1 MSWSSQIDSSGIEDL
16 LHEAENLKKRTKKQ
30 IKATISNMIDE
41 LEELHGLVPMEKWWN
56 TCNETWNSNKNTH
69 TGLQIKGK

>member
-1 MSWSSQIDSSGIEDL
+1 MSWSSQIDSHGIEDL
-16 LHEAENLKKRTKKQ
+16 LHEAENFKKRTKKQ

-56 TCNETWNSNKNTH
+56 TWNETWNSNKNTH